1 MPFGASAEIETT
13 DDAALLLVGEA
24 LTSKGGYIYKFLDG
38 NSFDGSNIAARWMTK
53 TLYGTNEQGQPA
65 LSNTKRWRWLDL
77 LFRINQN
84 VSLTVE
90 WLAGTT
96 PDTGSALGSVVVAPQ
111 ASLLT
116 TADGSIVTT
125 ADGSQIML
133 AASSAQTKA
142 ILHDT
147 AGGYLH
153 DTGIR
158 LRIGTNS
165 TNGTWALEGLAFAYQ
180 ILPGL
185 GRRFQ

>member
-1 MPFGASAEIETT
+1 MGRISI
-13 DDAALLLVGEA
+13 
-24 LTSKGGYIYKFLDG
+24 
-38 NSFDGSNIAARWMTK
+38 ARWMTK

-96 PDTGSALGSVVVAPQ
+96 PDTGSASLGSVVVAPQ

-142 ILHDT
+142 ILHDSS
-147 AGGYLH
+147 GGYLH
-153 DTGIR
+153 DTGIS
-158 LRIGTNS
+158 LRVGTNS
-165 TNGTWALEGLAFAYQ
+165 TNGTWALEGLWHLR
-180 ILPGL
+180 IRLCLDSEGGSSNGSRPNP
-185 GRRFQ
+185 